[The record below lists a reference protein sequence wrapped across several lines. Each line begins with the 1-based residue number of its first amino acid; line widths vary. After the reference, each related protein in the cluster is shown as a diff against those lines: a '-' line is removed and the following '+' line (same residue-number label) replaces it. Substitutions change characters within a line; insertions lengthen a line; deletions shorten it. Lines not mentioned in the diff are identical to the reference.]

1 MQDPQTPQN
10 RKFKL
15 GFKTPTSL
23 VESVE
28 PLQDVDYFDAE
39 RFYSLEYLTACEKQ
53 LSKARE
59 SGEDGAREVFVD
71 FTNVKEV
78 EDQMFWVSYLRCFGT
93 FTPINLNILLA
104 AGFSKVAQGYIEQT
118 NVDAFKT
125 ALKFVDKVGSER
137 AIVVL
142 AAEQLEAVKKL
153 NNLPRE
159 LFDSEIL
166 LLDHPS
172 RTVNESIFFDIEND
186 KLKIDYFLAISPIM
200 QAIYHTRLDH
210 AEKDRLPDLQHAM
223 IAKPNE
229 KLAIQNIKAFKKLA
243 EGLELTQEDFV

>member
-23 VESVE
+23 VEQVVA
-28 PLQDVDYFDAE
+28 LQDVDYFDVD
-39 RFYSLEYLTACEKQ
+39 RFHSLEYLTACEKQ
-53 LSKARE
+53 LSKASETSRQ
-59 SGEDGAREVFVD
+59 VFVD
-71 FTNVKEV
+71 FTGV
-78 EDQMFWVSYLRCFGT
+78 ETLEEQMFWVKYLRCFGS
-93 FTPINLNILLA
+93 FTPINLNNSLS
-104 AGFSKVAQGYIEQT
+104 AGFSKLAQGYVKHN

-125 ALKFVDKVGSER
+125 ALEFADKVGSDG

-142 AAEQLEAVKKL
+142 AAEQLEVVKKL
-153 NNLPRE
+153 NRLPKE

-166 LLDHPS
+166 LLDSPN

-200 QAIYHTRLDH
+200 QAVYHTRLDR
-210 AEKDRLPDLQHAM
+210 ADRDCLPDLQHAM
-223 IAKPNE
+223 IAKPDE

-243 EGLELTQEDFV
+243 EGLELSQEDFV

>member
-1 MQDPQTPQN
+1 MQN

-23 VESVE
+23 VEQVVE
-28 PLQDVDYFDAE
+28 LQDVDYFDVD
-39 RFYSLEYLTACEKQ
+39 RFHSLEYLTACEKQ
-53 LSKARE
+53 LSKVSETGRQ
-59 SGEDGAREVFVD
+59 VFVD
-71 FTNVKEV
+71 FTEVKNL
-78 EDQMFWVSYLRCFGT
+78 EDQMFWVKYLRCFGS
-93 FTPINLNILLA
+93 FTPINLNNSLST
-104 AGFSKVAQGYIEQT
+104 GFSKLAQGYVKHN

-125 ALKFVDKVGSER
+125 ALEFADKVGSER

-142 AAEQLEAVKKL
+142 AAEQLEVVKKL
-153 NNLPRE
+153 NSLPKE

-166 LLDHPS
+166 LLDSPN

-200 QAIYHTRLDH
+200 QAVYHTRLDR
-210 AEKDRLPDLQHAM
+210 ADRDCLPDLQHAM
-223 IAKPNE
+223 IAKPDE

-243 EGLELTQEDFV
+243 DGLELSQEDFV

>member
-1 MQDPQTPQN
+1 M
-10 RKFKL
+10 RFKL

-23 VESVE
+23 VELVA
-28 PLQDVDYFDAE
+28 PLQDVDYFDVD

-53 LSKARE
+53 LSKASNNSE
-59 SGEDGAREVFVD
+59 SKRQVFVD
-71 FTNVKEV
+71 FTEVKNR
-78 EDQMFWVSYLRCFGT
+78 EDQMFWVKYLRCFGS
-93 FTPINLNILLA
+93 FTPINLDTSLA
-104 AGFSKVAQGYIEQT
+104 AGFSKLAQGYIKQV

-125 ALKFVDKVGSER
+125 ALEFADKVGSER

-142 AAEQLEAVKKL
+142 AAEQLEVVKKL
-153 NNLPRE
+153 NNLPKE

-166 LLDHPS
+166 LLDSPS
-172 RTVNESIFFDIEND
+172 RTANESIFFDIEND
-186 KLKIDYFLAISPIM
+186 KLKVDYFLAISPIM
-200 QAIYHTRLDH
+200 QAVYHTRLDH
-210 AEKDRLPDLQHAM
+210 AEKDCSPDLQHAM

>member
-23 VESVE
+23 VEQVVA
-28 PLQDVDYFDAE
+28 LQDVDYFDVD

-53 LSKARE
+53 LSKASETRE
-59 SGEDGAREVFVD
+59 NSRQVFVD
-71 FTNVKEV
+71 FTEVKNL
-78 EDQMFWVSYLRCFGT
+78 EDQMFWVKYLRCFGS
-93 FTPINLNILLA
+93 FTPINLDTSLA
-104 AGFSKVAQGYIEQT
+104 VGFVKVARGYTKQV

-125 ALKFVDKVGSER
+125 ALEFADKVGSER

-142 AAEQLEAVKKL
+142 AAEQLEVVKKL
-153 NNLPRE
+153 NGLPKE

-166 LLDHPS
+166 LLDSPS

-186 KLKIDYFLAISPIM
+186 KLKVDYMLAISPIM
-200 QAIYHTRLDH
+200 QAVYHTRLDH
-210 AEKDRLPDLQHAM
+210 ADKECLPDLQHAM
-223 IAKPNE
+223 LAKPNE

-243 EGLELTQEDFV
+243 DGLELSQEDFV